1 MKIRALSRLSGP
13 TGVQMPGDEFI
24 VDAAT
29 GADLIARR
37 AAEEVLPVAAEPV
50 DDKKPAKKKA

>member
-37 AAEEVLPVAAEPV
+37 AAEEVLPVPAEPAAG
-50 DDKKPAKKKA
+50 KKPAKKA

>member
-13 TGVQMPGDEFI
+13 NGVQMPGDEFI

-37 AAEEVLPVAAEPV
+37 AAEEVLPVPAEAPA
-50 DDKKPAKKKA
+50 DKKPAKKKD